1 MQKKYTIA
9 IILVAVLL
17 LLAFAVFRGQGSR
30 ELILKR
36 DGLPLANLRAEILP
50 HDCEPTVS
58 ATSTDENGRLDLGAV
73 PEGTEM
79 IAITLRDGTTSV
91 YNGDIVLPARGSRT
105 IDFRGNRTI
114 CTTTVTYADF
124 GLFQITRQEVQET
137 VQHDKTVAPLKAE
150 AEEPKKSAEEPKKPA
165 VKESP
170 DSP

>member
-1 MQKKYTIA
+1 MKKKYTIA
-9 IILVAVLL
+9 IILVAILL
-17 LLAFAVFRGQGSR
+17 LLAIAVFRGQRSR

-36 DGLPLANLRAEILP
+36 DGLPWANLKGELLP
-50 HDCEPTVS
+50 AARKATVS
-58 ATSTDENGRLDLGAV
+58 ETSIDEVSETSTDENGRLDLGAV

-114 CTTTVTYADF
+114 YTTTVAYADF

-137 VQHDKTVAPLKAE
+137 VQHDKTVAPSKAE
-150 AEEPKKSAEEPKKPA
+150 A
-165 VKESP
+165 
-170 DSP
+170 D